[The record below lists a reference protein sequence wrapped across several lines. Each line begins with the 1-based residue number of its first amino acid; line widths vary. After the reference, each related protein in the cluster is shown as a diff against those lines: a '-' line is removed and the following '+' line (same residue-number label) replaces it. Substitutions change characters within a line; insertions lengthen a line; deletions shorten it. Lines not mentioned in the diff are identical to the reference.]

1 MLAKS
6 LHPKRTSRWR
16 ISTFLQLSN
25 YKACVWIDDFRGA
38 WHLLCMALEPPNFA
52 AEGLLRETR
61 ANFGSVSG
69 LSGFRTW
76 KSLMG
81 KDTRIGSISCTGPQ
95 RALVPSDAPQS
106 GRLPRFPATRSMCWR
121 TTRTTQLCWSESRT
135 SKDQSHFEQAASKPP
150 GEGSSHCLQRTLLSC
165 L

>member
-1 MLAKS
+1 MPRVS
-6 LHPKRTSRWR
+6 IQNGHPDGES
-16 ISTFLQLSN
+16 QLSCN
-25 YKACVWIDDFRGA
+25 SAITRHVCGLMTFAVLGIYCA
-38 WHLLCMALEPPNFA
+38 WPLSHQISQPKVCC
-52 AEGLLRETR
+52 RETR